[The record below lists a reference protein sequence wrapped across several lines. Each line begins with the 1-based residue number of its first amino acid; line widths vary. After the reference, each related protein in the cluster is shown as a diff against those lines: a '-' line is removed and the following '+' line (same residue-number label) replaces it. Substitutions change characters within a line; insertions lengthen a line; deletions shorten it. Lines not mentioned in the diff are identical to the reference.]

1 MADYINEIKFK
12 FDQNIPNNIV
22 TKIREQKRQCIC
34 KLVNDDN
41 QFGTGFFCK
50 IHYENFDKK
59 VLITHSSLQLN
70 EKLRN
75 LDKIPLKN
83 SLKKDLNINTLN
95 KIIFTDEENEITFIE
110 IKDNEIV
117 DDNQFLELDE
127 NIFNENPEEH
137 FKDQFI
143 YLLFKSSSSS
153 EQRFG
158 KIKQINNQ
166 NSTIEHLCSS
176 EEGSLGGP
184 IINYTNQKVIGMNK
198 GFGEDKEW
206 NLATFLNKPIENFC
220 IFCENYEENKKILKT
235 CRTESDLT
243 TTESSLNSSL
253 VKEEVKR
260 SSKRSL
266 TNKPLINIDFM
277 VDNGKNIPIACSIDM
292 AFKDV
297 ANIFLNTYGLGEVKN
312 IIFVYNE
319 QKIDRNDKRTLKEL
333 NLKDKKS
340 IFVYYETIKDLSFH

>member
-34 KLVNDDN
+34 KVVNDDN

-198 GFGEDKEW
+198 GFGEDKEL

-220 IFCENYEENKKILKT
+220 IFCENYEEN
-235 CRTESDLT
+235 
-243 TTESSLNSSL
+243 SSL
-253 VKEEVKR
+253 VKEEVKTR
-260 SSKRSL
+260 SKRSL

-277 VDNGKNIPIACSIDM
+277 VDNGKNNPIVCSIDM
-292 AFKDV
+292 SFKDV
-297 ANIFLNTYGLGEVKN
+297 ANIFLNTYKLGELKN
-312 IIFVYNE
+312 IIFVFNE

-340 IFVYYETIKDLSFH
+340 IFVYYETIKDLCFH